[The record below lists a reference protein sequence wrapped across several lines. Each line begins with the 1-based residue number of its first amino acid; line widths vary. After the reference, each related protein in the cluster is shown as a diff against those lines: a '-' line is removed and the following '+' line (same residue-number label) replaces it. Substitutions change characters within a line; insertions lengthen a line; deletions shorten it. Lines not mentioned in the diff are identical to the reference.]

1 VPGRDLSASDGP
13 DRDGAR
19 AIPARVGPAAIA
31 RASLPAL
38 RDPVIVILLLAG
50 FFDGLSG
57 NPIHSILLFTVG
69 LALTRDIALRQ
80 LSGGVGEITYERAGS
95 EALAPIHLLT
105 PFFLVGALVFAV
117 IVGGY
122 GRYSWPATALV
133 TIVAALGL
141 AVAWRGP
148 IQGGDE
154 PGRLEPVGALAW
166 ASVFVGLG
174 LWELTALVLQPT
186 WTTDSRIHPTIS
198 VLTDPALSTHPGRSL
213 ALFAW
218 LGLGWFLVQR

>member
-1 VPGRDLSASDGP
+1 VPERDLSASDGP

-19 AIPARVGPAAIA
+19 AIRRAGSAALA

-57 NPIHSILLFTVG
+57 NPIHSILLFTVA
-69 LALTRDIALRQ
+69 LALTRDIALHQ
-80 LSGGVGEITYERAGS
+80 LSGGIGPIVFKRAGL
-95 EALAPIHLLT
+95 EAAPPIRLLT
-105 PFFLVGALVFAV
+105 PFFMVGALVYAV

-122 GRYSWPATALV
+122 GRYSWPATAPV

-141 AVAWRGP
+141 AIAWRGP
-148 IQGGDE
+148 LHGGDE
-154 PGRLEPVGALAW
+154 PERLEPVGALAW
-166 ASVFVGLG
+166 STVFVGLG
-174 LWELTALVLQPT
+174 LWELTALMLQPT

>member
-1 VPGRDLSASDGP
+1 VPEGDLTTPDGP
-13 DRDGAR
+13 DGESAR
-19 AIPARVGPAAIA
+19 AIRPRASSATIA

-57 NPIHSILLFTVG
+57 NPIHSILLFTVA
-69 LALTRDIALRQ
+69 LALTRDIALHQ
-80 LSGGVGEITYERAGS
+80 LSGGTG
-95 EALAPIHLLT
+95 PIVYKREGLETTARIRLLT
-105 PFFLVGALVFAV
+105 PFYLVGALVFAV
-117 IVGGY
+117 VVGGY

-141 AVAWRGP
+141 AFAWRGP
-148 IQGGDE
+148 INGGDE
-154 PGRLEPVGALAW
+154 PEKLEPVGALAW
-166 ASVFVGLG
+166 ATVFVGLG
-174 LWELTALVLQPT
+174 LWELTALFLQPT